1 MKLNNIFTSL
11 KFQIIFLIPFFLVGC
26 SEATFLVNSA
36 KRIGTWGDE
45 PIYKIGTPYKINGK
59 WYYPAVDYDY
69 EEIGIAS
76 WYGPGFHGKKT
87 ANGEIFDQNK
97 VSAAHRT
104 LPMPSI
110 VRVTNLDNGKVLP
123 KVRIN
128 DRGPFAGNR
137 IIDLSK
143 KAAQELGFVNT
154 GIAKVKVEILENE
167 SREHALVNSG
177 NKITQVESAEIKEIK
192 KTEIVNNFEKQK
204 IIKNKNTNLQNEDFD
219 KQNSILSD
227 KQLAIQVGAFTDH
240 RNAKS
245 LTQKLSDFQ
254 AYIERT
260 FVNNKYLYRVRIGPI
275 ENLNLAEN
283 IKKKLF
289 ELGYTASHLIVN

>member
-1 MKLNNIFTSL
+1 MIS
-11 KFQIIFLIPFFLVGC
+11 FFLVGC
-26 SEATFLVNSA
+26 SESTFLVNSV
-36 KRIGTWGDE
+36 KRIGTWGDG

-76 WYGPGFHGKKT
+76 WYGPGFHGRKT

-104 LPMPSI
+104 LPMPS
-110 VRVTNLDNGKVLP
+110 VVKVTNLDNGKVLQ

-167 SREHALVNSG
+167 SREHAFVNSG
-177 NKITQVESAEIKEIK
+177 NKITKVESAEIKKIK
-192 KTEIVNNFEKQK
+192 KIEIVNNFEKQK
-204 IIKNKNTNLQNEDFD
+204 VIKNKKKNSPNKDFD
-219 KQNSILSD
+219 EQNSILSD

-240 RNAKS
+240 RNAKT

-283 IKKKLF
+283 IKAKLF
-289 ELGYTASHLIVN
+289 KLGYTASHLIVN

>member
-1 MKLNNIFTSL
+1 MKLNKIFTSL
-11 KFQIIFLIPFFLVGC
+11 KSQIILLISFFLVGC
-26 SEATFLVNSA
+26 SETTFLVNSA

-104 LPMPSI
+104 LPMPSV

-143 KAAQELGFVNT
+143 KAAKELGFVNT
-154 GIAKVKVEILENE
+154 GIARVKVEILENE
-167 SREHALVNSG
+167 SREHALVNSDK
-177 NKITQVESAEIKEIK
+177 KITKVESAEIKEIK
-192 KTEIVNNFEKQK
+192 KTEIMKNFEKEK
-204 IIKNKNTNLQNEDFD
+204 ITSNRVEILKNEDSS
-219 KQNSILSD
+219 KKNSILID
-227 KQLAIQVGAFTDH
+227 KPLAIQVGAFTDH

-260 FVNNKYLYRVRIGPI
+260 FVNNRYLYRVRIGPI
-275 ENLNLAEN
+275 DNLNLAEN
-283 IKKKLF
+283 IKNKLF